1 MKSSRSVTQG
11 RRGKTN
17 VISVDEGPRPDST
30 PESLGKLRPAFPPG
44 ESVTAGNASQ
54 ISDGAAAFI
63 VIMSADKASEVG
75 AEPYAR
81 ITGYAHSAN
90 NPGMLFDAPRT
101 AVGKLLDRTGM
112 ELSDFDLIEVNEAFA
127 AQVLAN
133 GKALD
138 WDWDRVN
145 VRGGAIALGHPIGSQ
160 RGAHHGFADPQPAPV
175 GPRDGPCR
183 DMPRRGRGSGD

>member
-1 MKSSRSVTQG
+1 MVTRG
-11 RRGKTN
+11 RRGKTD

-63 VIMSADKASEVG
+63 IMSAEKASESG

-138 WDWDRVN
+138 WDWDRGQRQG
-145 VRGGAIALGHPIGSQ
+145 RGHCAWPSAWRQ
-160 RGAHHGFADPQPAPV
+160 RGANIWS
-175 GPRDGPCR
+175 R
-183 DMPRRGRGSGD
+183 